1 MVHVNY
7 LIVKLLSVCF
17 AIFIACSAFAG
28 PGVTTYQAKII
39 KPDGL
44 PLEANS
50 VNFKFTIL
58 NPVGNCILYSETYS
72 SINMTSTGGLIA
84 FPLGSGVKVYPVSAI
99 TFAEVFS
106 NVTPN
111 LSCDAG
117 GPGTYT
123 PGASDTRK
131 VVMQFHDG
139 GGWQTLPAMSINAVP
154 YAMYANE
161 AQKISGLP
169 TCNPGEALSYN
180 GVTFSCEVISG
191 GGAVTSST
199 VTAAL
204 GYTPASSA
212 TVDSLISS
220 VASDSANL
228 SSVSATVYSVSTTV
242 TSLQNSVAAS
252 FTAMAS
258 SQWVSLNGLTS
269 VSQTIAFGTTGAAP
283 NVSSVG
289 SVHTFNFPFASVGTT
304 TAGVISNSDY
314 AIFMNKLEATGSA
327 IISALGY
334 TPANAVSVTTLSS
347 NVATVSAAVSNL
359 SASTAA
365 SFSAITNSQWLTSGT
380 TISYSTGDVGVGT
393 SAPVEKLHV
402 NGSAV
407 LGSIPNYTNGGSGL
421 YLANEAGDAFN
432 FFRID
437 GYANDLAIV
446 ASSLTGAASGTSISF
461 RTATAGQGANG
472 STKMTIDSAGN
483 VGIGALSPVTKLV
496 VSGGVKISME
506 SATCSVS
513 FAGTLRY
520 NAGLVEYCNGT
531 TWSAFGVAGAGI
543 SLLNG
548 SSSATQIFATGIA
561 GTNFNISSTNGT
573 HTFNVP
579 LAATASVA
587 AGLLSNADYLTFT
600 NKVSST
606 SAAIIAALGYEPAL
620 NSASGTYAQKA
631 NNLSDLTSIA
641 SARTNLGLG
650 GFATVSSLDLGSAS
664 ATGILDEARL
674 PSFANITSGT
684 QYTKVTVDGKGR
696 VTSGAQLTLSDVTTA
711 LGYSPASASAS
722 SQWIT
727 SGTSV
732 FYNTGNVGIGVSNP
746 SSLLTLANS
755 GVTTTFRMS
764 GNVSNSVSTRFQMA
778 NDVNHLAQLAH
789 VGSTA
794 ANANLI
800 GIANTVNLA
809 TSGDAIILAA
819 YNASGTIRF
828 GTGGFA
834 NSNERMRI
842 DQDGYV
848 GIGTTTPSARL
859 HLGSGSTS
867 NGPLKFT
874 SGTLV
879 TSPQSGTMEYDGGG
893 FYLTDGAGNRRM
905 IATGSSSGS
914 LDNASIINSTG
925 NMNLVPVGSVIV
937 SSTTASTNSQTGAL
951 IVKGG
956 LGVAGN
962 IYSSGTMITSSDIQ
976 GASITATNAM
986 ITPYIYGSTVSGGSL
1001 SLESTTH
1008 ANKGN
1013 ITLNTLGGN
1022 VGIGTTS
1029 PLYPLDISG
1038 TSAIRIPAGTTAQR
1052 PVSHAGTVRF
1062 NSDFKTIEYSDGAN
1076 WSSVA
1081 AEKVVSGNPVGDVLT
1096 VNDGYQVRHYDGSV
1110 AGGRYVDLPDGATL
1124 PAGWYVTIANT
1135 SSLTGHGTR
1144 ITVRTSG
1151 ADTFGTASATTL
1163 ALGGIVY
1170 NSTYKFIWQGPARKW
1185 TSSYISGSTFWQR
1198 PDMGLTISAG
1208 YASTGSGYS
1217 TSIYGSSGVEGT
1229 GGMVG
1234 LYAGSAG
1241 TSTTV
1246 AHSGGEVYI
1255 NAGYSPYGQGGH
1267 VNISAGSGGS
1277 VSATGGNIVLTPGS
1291 GPASA
1296 GQIVLAGRVRS
1307 SSGLSTG
1314 YDSAALG
1321 DNTKAEAINAFA
1333 IGRYNVGGGTSDN
1346 WISTE
1351 PLFEIGNGTGDGSR
1365 ANAMTV
1371 LKNGSVGLGIST
1383 PTARL
1388 QIAAGTSQTAPIKL
1402 TAGTLLS
1409 AAQSGTIEY
1418 DGTELYFTNGTN
1430 TRRTIASTGAPGY
1443 YDTVNTV
1450 ANAAGNIALYPNTG
1464 AGSVIVSATTAST
1477 NSSTGALIVKGGLGV
1492 AGNIFSSGTIITSSN
1507 IQGASITAT
1516 NGMITP
1522 YVYGS
1527 IASGGSLRLD
1537 STTHAS
1543 KGNILLAPNGG
1554 NVGIGIVNP
1563 IDKLQIYDGDIRLGS
1578 STDTNSTQGI
1588 LKFGSAAYPNGYAGI
1603 AGIAKGSPDRMELA
1617 FSTAYGPAVEAMR
1630 ISEYGSVGI
1639 GTSSPLSILTVTGS
1653 RQSATIKN
1661 TISTF
1666 DSQAFNLDV
1675 GAGIG
1680 MGGKI
1685 NVSGTMAHFGL
1696 VGARKENN
1704 IADNIAG
1711 YLVFET
1717 RPAGGNLSEKMRINS
1732 IGNLGLGTTTPGVLL
1747 DLYAAAS
1754 PTLRIRSTSNDP
1766 ASGPTIR
1773 LVEDLSENGGL
1784 IRYNALTN
1792 GLDLGVSESGVDNT
1806 RISINRTTGNVGIG
1820 TTNPLDVVH
1829 ILGTSSTGLRI
1840 DGELSQKLN
1849 IIGNIE
1855 VHPVLTLPSAR
1866 IIGPINRS
1874 IAMEINGNGPT
1885 DRFSVVTDLSN
1896 AGSASSE
1903 AFVVTNAGKVG
1914 IGTSAPVAALQ
1925 THSTA
1930 GGVFTGLYIS
1940 NEPAGSGFAPTQI
1953 SFSRTAIASKVT
1965 SSITSDITT
1974 SGTFANGYLAFSTR
1988 TSESVTEKMRI
1999 DSTGN
2004 VGIGTS
2010 APATYLDIAG
2020 NGGETLILRDKD
2032 TLFTDNA
2039 FALYIRGKD
2048 SANNNVWYVGEGSS
2062 GAKNVSFL
2070 AYQAGYPLTFGTSST
2085 EKMRI
2090 DDVGNVGIGTTA
2102 PNTLL
2107 QVGPTGPA
2115 SIGYSTFAGSYLS
2128 TSGQAQYV
2136 GNWAS
2141 TGYWG
2146 IGPATNAID
2155 HTIRIGRID
2164 TASATWSATQVTNL
2178 LIGGNVGIGQTT
2190 PINALDILRTTGDLG
2205 MRLKADAGDSDVT
2218 IQLQNDVQTWKI
2230 VNKAG
2235 FSDAFV
2241 VEDTTGGKTPFAIRK
2256 ANGFIGMGGVTIPGY
2271 QLEVSGTVQITS
2283 GSALRIG
2290 ATNICTSAGCVS
2302 SSDLRLKENIQPLDF
2317 SLEKLLSLKGVQYD
2331 WKNKA
2336 VYGDQHQIGFIAQE
2350 LEKVFPEVV
2359 YTDKETGLK
2368 TVSYGQLL
2376 APVVEAIKVLFG
2388 KTKDNTR
2395 AIASL
2400 EEKDSAKDKQIK
2412 ALTLENERKDK
2423 ELREMKERLDRI
2435 EKALAR

>member
-7 LIVKLLSVCF
+7 LIVKLLSAFF

-58 NPVGNCILYSETYS
+58 NPIGTCILYSETYS

-84 FPLGSGVKVYPVSAI
+84 FPLGSGVKVYPVSAT

-123 PGASDTRK
+123 PAATDTRK

-139 GGWQTLPAMSINAVP
+139 SGWQTLPAMSINAVP

-180 GVTFSCEVISG
+180 GVTFSCEAISG

-212 TVDSLISS
+212 TVDSLVSS
-220 VASDSANL
+220 VASESANI

-242 TSLQNSVAAS
+242 TSLQNSVTAS
-252 FTAMAS
+252 FAAMAS

-269 VSQTIAFGTTGAAP
+269 VSQTIAFGTTGTAP

-289 SVHTFNFPFASVGTT
+289 SVHTFNFPFASAGTT
-304 TAGVISNSDY
+304 TAGLISNSDY
-314 AIFMNKLEATGSA
+314 TAFWNKLEATGSA

-334 TPANAVSVTTLSS
+334 TPADAASFTTLSS
-347 NVATVSAAVSNL
+347 NVATVSAAVSSL

-380 TISYSTGDVGVGT
+380 AISYSTGNVGVGT

-437 GYANDLAIV
+437 GYANDLAII
-446 ASSLTGAASGTSISF
+446 ASSLAGAASGTSISF
-461 RTATAGQGANG
+461 RTAAAGQGANG

-483 VGIGALSPVTKLV
+483 VGIGTLSPVTKLV

-520 NAGLVEYCNGT
+520 NSGLVEYCNGT

-561 GTNFNISSTNGT
+561 GTDFNISSANGT

-579 LAATASVA
+579 LAATASVT
-587 AGLLSNADYLTFT
+587 AGLLSNADYLAFT

-631 NNLSDLTSIA
+631 NNLSDLTSVA
-641 SARTNLGLG
+641 AARTNLGLG

-664 ATGILDEARL
+664 ATGILAEARL

-684 QYTKVTVDGKGR
+684 EYTKVTVDGKGR
-696 VTSGAQLTLSDVTTA
+696 VTSGAQLTSSDVTTA

-722 SQWIT
+722 SQWTT
-727 SGTSV
+727 SGTTI

-842 DQDGYV
+842 DQNGNV
-848 GIGTTTPSARL
+848 GIGTIAPTAVLQIKAGTSLTAQLKLDPSVLLTA
-859 HLGSGSTS
+859 
-867 NGPLKFT
+867 
-874 SGTLV
+874 
-879 TSPQSGTMEYDGGG
+879 PQSGAVEYDGTNLY
-893 FYLTDGAGNRRM
+893 FTDSTNARRTIAATSAAGSYDNVSLISNPSGNIAVYPNAGA
-905 IATGSSSGS
+905 
-914 LDNASIINSTG
+914 
-925 NMNLVPVGSVIV
+925 GSVIV
-937 SSTTASTNSQTGAL
+937 SATTASTNAQTGAL

-956 LGVAGN
+956 VGVSGDL
-962 IYSSGTMITSSDIQ
+962 YTSGTINSSSTIQ
-976 GASITATNAM
+976 GVTVVATEGIFSPA
-986 ITPYIYGSTVSGGSL
+986 IYGSTLASGSLTIDSTSNITKGKVIIAPSGGFVGVGTSNPTSVFEVQGGVAASPTPIILAGQSSNAGNTAGGAVIITAGNANASTTRALGGGIYITAGMGAGAGTPIATMRGGPITMTAGQGASAGAPGGTISLIAGAGGSVSGNGGTASLRGGSAT
-1001 SLESTTH
+1001 SGIAGT
-1008 ANKGN
+1008 ANVAGGFSAEGMGGSVN
-1013 ITLNTLGGN
+1013 INGGAGGSATGASYVGGTVNIIGGIAANTASGGTVNIVGGN
-1022 VGIGTTS
+1022 STLAQAGTVNINGGSGVGSVYSDVLIQTGTGKVGIGGYASGNYKVDVTGDVQAKSGFYTDAIATATAGGNYGSSGFTAKSSMWNGSAVEAPSWTFHLSPPNGTNASNDAYISSSGSSNFLNSSLAVVGPADAGNSVNSPIFKIGGYYYTGSSVIKGYWQMQTQYGAGANPTSTFVISASGSPGTSNMALMTGNFGIGTTS
-1029 PLYPLDISG
+1029 P
-1038 TSAIRIPAGTTAQR
+1038 TAAL
-1052 PVSHAGTVRF
+1052 HIKA
-1062 NSDFKTIEYSDGAN
+1062 
-1076 WSSVA
+1076 
-1081 AEKVVSGNPVGDVLT
+1081 
-1096 VNDGYQVRHYDGSV
+1096 
-1110 AGGRYVDLPDGATL
+1110 
-1124 PAGWYVTIANT
+1124 
-1135 SSLTGHGTR
+1135 
-1144 ITVRTSG
+1144 
-1151 ADTFGTASATTL
+1151 GTASL
-1163 ALGGIVY
+1163 APM
-1170 NSTYKFIWQGPARKW
+1170 KF
-1185 TSSYISGSTFWQR
+1185 SS
-1198 PDMGLTISAG
+1198 
-1208 YASTGSGYS
+1208 
-1217 TSIYGSSGVEGT
+1217 
-1229 GGMVG
+1229 
-1234 LYAGSAG
+1234 
-1241 TSTTV
+1241 
-1246 AHSGGEVYI
+1246 
-1255 NAGYSPYGQGGH
+1255 
-1267 VNISAGSGGS
+1267 
-1277 VSATGGNIVLTPGS
+1277 
-1291 GPASA
+1291 
-1296 GQIVLAGRVRS
+1296 
-1307 SSGLSTG
+1307 
-1314 YDSAALG
+1314 
-1321 DNTKAEAINAFA
+1321 
-1333 IGRYNVGGGTSDN
+1333 
-1346 WISTE
+1346 
-1351 PLFEIGNGTGDGSR
+1351 
-1365 ANAMTV
+1365 
-1371 LKNGSVGLGIST
+1371 
-1383 PTARL
+1383 
-1388 QIAAGTSQTAPIKL
+1388 
-1402 TAGTLLS
+1402 GTLLTS
-1409 AAQSGTIEY
+1409 PQSGTIEY
-1418 DGTELYFTNGTN
+1418 DGSALYFTDGTN
-1430 TRRTIASTGAPGY
+1430 TRRTIASTGAPGL
-1443 YDTVNTV
+1443 YDAANTV
-1450 ANAAGNIALYPNTG
+1450 ANSSGNIALYPNTG

-1477 NSSTGALIVKGGLGV
+1477 NSTTGALIVKGGLGV

-1554 NVGIGIVNP
+1554 KVGIGLINP
-1563 IDKLQIYDGDIRLGS
+1563 IDKLHIYDGDIRLGS
-1578 STDTNSTQGI
+1578 STDTNSSQGM
-1588 LKFGSAAYPNGYAGI
+1588 LKFGSAGSPDGYAGI

-1617 FSTAYGPAVEAMR
+1617 FSTAYGTAVEAMR

-1639 GTSSPLSILTVTGS
+1639 GTSSPLSILTVNGA

-1666 DSQAFNLDV
+1666 DTQAFNVDV

-1680 MGGKI
+1680 FGGKT
-1685 NVSGTMAHFGL
+1685 NASGTMAHFGL

-1704 IADNIAG
+1704 TADNIAG

-1732 IGNLGLGTTTPGVLL
+1732 VGNVGLGTTTPSTLL

-1754 PTLRIRSTSNDP
+1754 PTLRIRSNSND
-1766 ASGPTIR
+1766 AAGGPTIR

-1792 GLDLGVSESGVDNT
+1792 NLDLGVIESGVDNA
-1806 RISINRTTGNVGIG
+1806 RISINRT
-1820 TTNPLDVVH
+1820 
-1829 ILGTSSTGLRI
+1829 
-1840 DGELSQKLN
+1840 
-1849 IIGNIE
+1849 
-1855 VHPVLTLPSAR
+1855 
-1866 IIGPINRS
+1866 
-1874 IAMEINGNGPT
+1874 NGN
-1885 DRFSVVTDLSN
+1885 
-1896 AGSASSE
+1896 
-1903 AFVVTNAGKVG
+1903 VG
-1914 IGTSAPVAALQ
+1914 IGTSAPDTGLHVVNSTGIFVSSFEQ
-1925 THSTA
+1925 TYNGGSGAYLMLKHSRN
-1930 GGVFTGLYIS
+1930 GGVLVANDYVGAMYFQGMNSGS
-1940 NEPAGSGFAPTQI
+1940 NYSDVANIFSQMTNVTSGSESGNI
-1953 SFSRTAIASKVT
+1953 SFWTRNA
-1965 SSITSDITT
+1965 
-1974 SGTFANGYLAFSTR
+1974 GTR
-1988 TSESVTEKMRI
+1988 TEKIRI
-1999 DSTGN
+1999 DSNGN

-2032 TLFTDNA
+2032 TLFTDNT

-2062 GAKNVSFL
+2062 GAKNVSMM

-2085 EKMRI
+2085 ERMRV
-2090 DDVGNVGIGTTA
+2090 DDFGNVGIGTTA

-2107 QVGPTGPA
+2107 QVGPTGSS

-2128 TSGQAQYV
+2128 TAGQAQYI

-2146 IGPATNAID
+2146 IGPATNAND
-2155 HTIRIGRID
+2155 STLRIGRID

-2178 LIGGNVGIGQTT
+2178 LIGGNLGIGQTS
-2190 PINALDILRTTGDLG
+2190 PINALDILRTSGDLG

-2218 IQLQNDVQTWKI
+2218 IQLQNDVQTWKMI
-2230 VNKAG
+2230 NKAG
-2235 FSDAFV
+2235 FSDAFAI
-2241 VEDTTGGKTPFAIRK
+2241 EDTTSGKTPFAIRK
-2256 ANGFIGMGGVTIPGY
+2256 TNGFIGMGGVTVPGY

-2290 ATNICTSAGCVS
+2290 AANICTSAGCVS

-2317 SLEKLLSLKGVQYD
+2317 SLEKLLSLNGVQYD

-2388 KTKDNTR
+2388 KTKDNAR

-2435 EKALAR
+2435 EKALTR